1 MDKNKNDEPLVA
13 ILAIAEKIAL
23 AATDC
28 RLKDE
33 LNLLISIARYKHIT
47 ANERI

>member
-1 MDKNKNDEPLVA
+1 MEKDSKDEALDA